1 MWFKKVYP
9 SAGHCDVAHVR
20 GLVIGVCAYV
30 CLGPPLTFIA
40 GAATGIIVVLPAAL
54 LVGLAALGTLAT
66 GGGGSVATVAAAPV
80 TDLCVAVLAPV
91 VAGSAAGLVVLAHG
105 CVCGVC
111 FFLSC
116 VWVWEGERRGEGG
129 AKRVG

>member
-1 MWFKKVYP
+1 M
-9 SAGHCDVAHVR
+9 AHVR
-20 GLVIGVCAYV
+20 GFVIGVCAYV

-105 CVCGVC
+105 CVCGV
-111 FFLSC
+111 FFFSELR
-116 VWVWEGERRGEGG
+116 VGVGGGEERRGEGG